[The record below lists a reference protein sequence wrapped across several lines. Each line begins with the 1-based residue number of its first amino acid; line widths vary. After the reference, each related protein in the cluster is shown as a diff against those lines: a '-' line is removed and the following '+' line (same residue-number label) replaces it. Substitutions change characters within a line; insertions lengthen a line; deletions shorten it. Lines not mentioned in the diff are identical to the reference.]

1 MAEQLN
7 SFSSVQ
13 LFKGETIGSG
23 AYGAVCKAKCDKL
36 QCAAKLL
43 YNTLLD
49 LQDQQVEGLKSY
61 DHRTPL
67 NRFKQ
72 ECQFLSQV
80 NHPNVVQY
88 LGTYCDPETKVIVLL
103 MELMDESLTHYLENS
118 PASKISLHMQVDISY
133 DIILALNYLHN
144 NSIIHRDLSSNNVL
158 LTASLRAK
166 VSDFGMSTILGNT
179 GVPNSLTVCP
189 GNVIYMPPEAL
200 DEPPVYSKSLDIF
213 SFGVLIIQINSCRF
227 PSPTNRFTTVD
238 IISPVSH
245 KAVAA
250 KLAVPEVE
258 RRQHHIQMMDSTNPL
273 LPVAKSCLN
282 DSGSERPL
290 ASKLC
295 DQFELIKLLPE
306 YIASR
311 ESVVV
316 SETSREPA
324 VISENIYELDD
335 EIPDSNQHYI
345 AKIKLLE
352 ETNGQLWERVED
364 TEQALSSNYQLL
376 NIRAR
381 ELQKVTRMLSLKE
394 EESSKP
400 APAPD
405 LSLIGELDTLRT
417 LCHKN
422 ESQMRHLNGVVEDLT
437 KDNIR
442 LRDKI
447 QLQDNTI
454 SDLQSIVDD
463 REDYISSTKAH
474 LLAEMD
480 DNRKLRAQLDRRGT
494 LISQDSV
501 EHEHESLDMWIN
513 QDHPTKVHEMERTL
527 RKKET
532 EVKDLK
538 KFIAIKDAH
547 ITSLQDVLQASEEK
561 LLKYRSCAKPPITP
575 RVGSPKTQRNNSDQT
590 DKISL
595 TVKRRVSSDS
605 VQEPAIRPRSP
616 RRMVSLNVSRQ
627 VSSESFLEPAMRPRS
642 PHQDLIR
649 VEWEAG
655 VNTPCPIQAG
665 SAAVHDGKVYLRPA
679 NRGEIFEYC
688 IERKTWKQL
697 ERCPSTAC
705 TLVNIGNVL
714 TTVGGM
720 NTRKL
725 WSYVTIGSGG
735 SWTEIYP
742 EMRVERYNAAVAYS
756 KETLVVAGGF
766 LKGWSCISDVEVL
779 DVSSRIW
786 FTTQPLPYSIY
797 SSSAAVCNDTVYIVG
812 GYFEKARGHFSV
824 LSCPLANLTESV
836 APRSDEV
843 ASTTWSKVADLPVC
857 RSTCIT
863 FRGKLAV
870 VGGRM
875 VNGCDSTTMY
885 LYNQLKNT
893 WLPLSDMLVA
903 RSECHAAVVN
913 DKKVVIA
920 GGCVGNDM
928 ILIDDVEIG
937 DIIS

>member
-1 MAEQLN
+1 MAQHQASFEF
-7 SFSSVQ
+7 SFSSVE
-13 LFKGETIGSG
+13 LFKAETIGSG

-49 LQDQQVEGLKSY
+49 LQDQQSLKSH

-67 NRFKQ
+67 SRFKQ

-88 LGTYCDPETKVIVLL
+88 LGTHLDPDTKVVVLL
-103 MELMDESLTHYLENS
+103 MELMDESLTHYLETS
-118 PASKISLHMQVDISY
+118 PAGKIPLHMQISLSY
-133 DIILALNYLHN
+133 DVILALNYLHN
-144 NSIIHRDLSSNNVL
+144 NNIIHRDLSSNNVL
-158 LTASLRAK
+158 LTASRRAK

-200 DEPPVYSKSLDIF
+200 DEPPIYTKSLDIF
-213 SFGVLIIQINSCRF
+213 SFGVLLIQINSCCF

-245 KAVAA
+245 QAVSA
-250 KLAVPEVE
+250 KISIPEIE
-258 RRQHHIQMMDSTNPL
+258 RRQHHIQLMDSTNPL
-273 LPVAKSCLN
+273 LPVVKKCLK

-290 ASKLC
+290 ASELC
-295 DQFELIKLLPE
+295 DQFEVIKSSPGYL
-306 YIASR
+306 
-311 ESVVV
+311 
-316 SETSREPA
+316 TSRETITMEE
-324 VISENIYELDD
+324 VRKDSIISQNIYELDD
-335 EIPDSNQHYI
+335 EIPGTDQHYI
-345 AKIKLLE
+345 AKIKQLE
-352 ETNGQLWERVED
+352 EANETLREKVED
-364 TEQALSSNYQLL
+364 IEQELSSNYQLL

-381 ELQKVTRMLSLKE
+381 ELQKVSRMLSEKE
-394 EESSKP
+394 EELSKP
-400 APAPD
+400 TPTPD

-417 LCHKN
+417 LCQEGKR
-422 ESQMRHLNGVVEDLT
+422 QVRHLNGIVEDLSRE
-437 KDNIR
+437 NVR
-442 LRDKI
+442 LRDQI

-454 SDLQSIVDD
+454 ADLQSIVDD

-474 LLAEMD
+474 LLAEME

-494 LISQDSV
+494 LKSEDSM
-501 EHEHESLDMWIN
+501 EHVSLDTWIKKG
-513 QDHPTKVHEMERTL
+513 DPKKVKEMEGAL
-527 RKKET
+527 KKKET

-547 ITSLQDVLQASEEK
+547 ITSLQEVLQATEEK
-561 LLKYRSCAKPPITP
+561 LLKYRSGVKPPIKP
-575 RVGSPKTQRNNSDQT
+575 RATSASPKVERKAQRQLSEGAERY
-590 DKISL
+590 SS
-595 TVKRRVSSDS
+595 VSNLKMSES
-605 VQEPAIRPRSP
+605 MPEPVMRPRSP
-616 RRMVSLNVSRQ
+616 R
-627 VSSESFLEPAMRPRS
+627 
-642 PHQDLIR
+642 HDLIR

-655 VNTPCPIQAG
+655 VNAPCPIQAG
-665 SAAVHDGKVYLRPA
+665 SAAVHDKKVYLRPA
-679 NRGEIFEYC
+679 NRGEIFEYN
-688 IERKTWKQL
+688 IEKKVWKQL
-697 ERCPSTAC
+697 ERCPSSAC
-705 TLVNIGNVL
+705 TLVTIGNIL

-725 WSYVTIGSGG
+725 WSYVTTGKDGG
-735 SWTEIYP
+735 NWTEIYP
-742 EMRVERYNAAVAYS
+742 QMRVERYNAAVACS

-779 DVSSRIW
+779 DISSRIW
-786 FTTQPLPYSIY
+786 FTSQPLPYSIY
-797 SSSAAVCNDTVYIVG
+797 SSSAAVCNDTVFIVG

-824 LSCPLANLTESV
+824 LSCPLANLTESI
-836 APRSDEV
+836 APHGDKE
-843 ASTTWSKVADLPVC
+843 AATTWCKVADLPVC

-875 VNGCDSTTMY
+875 VNGCDSSTMY

-893 WLPLSDMLVA
+893 WSPLSDMLVA

-913 DKKVVIA
+913 DRKVVIA

-928 ILIDDVEIG
+928 VLIDNVEIG
-937 DIIS
+937 EITSS